1 MTTTTTT
8 ARIHN
13 FSAGP
18 AVLPVEVLEQVQRD
32 LLSLPGVGMS
42 VLEISHR
49 SAAFDEILEG
59 CEADVRKLAAI
70 PDGYHVLFLQGGA
83 SLQFSMVPMNLLPLG
98 GSADYVVTGVWAQK
112 AVKEAKRVG
121 SVTIAASTEAE
132 NFNRVPKQQELKLD
146 PAAAY
151 VHFTT
156 NNTIYG
162 TQCFYTPDTG
172 SVPLV
177 ADASS
182 DIFSRPIDVAKYGL
196 IYAGAQKNLAPAGL
210 TLVIIRED
218 LAKRSPAALPTM
230 LQYGVHVENKSLY
243 NTPPVFPIYVMR
255 LVLRWIIAQGGLE
268 AVERVNARKADKLY
282 AEIDRTGFYSG
293 HAQKDS
299 RSRMNVTFR
308 LPSEE
313 LEKKFVKDSTAA
325 GLDGLKGHRSVGGLR
340 ASIYNAFPEKG
351 VDALVQFMQE
361 FERRNG

>member
-1 MTTTTTT
+1 
-8 ARIHN
+8 
-13 FSAGP
+13 
-18 AVLPVEVLEQVQRD
+18 VLPVEVLEQVQRD

-49 SAAFDEILEG
+49 SAPFDEILEG
-59 CEADVRKLAAI
+59 CEADVRKLAGI

-83 SLQFSMVPMNLLPLG
+83 SLQFSMVPMNLLPQG
-98 GSADYVVTGVWAQK
+98 GSADYIVTGVWAQK

-121 SVTIAASTEAE
+121 SVKIAASTEAE
-132 NFNRVPKQQELKLD
+132 SFNRVPKAQELKLD

-151 VHFTT
+151 VHYTT

-182 DIFSRPIDVAKYGL
+182 DIFSRPIDVARYGL
-196 IYAGAQKNLAPAGL
+196 IYAGAQKNLAPAGV
-210 TLVIIRED
+210 TLVIVRDD
-218 LAKRSPAALPTM
+218 LIKRTPTTLPTM

-243 NTPPVFPIYVMR
+243 NTPPVFAIYVMR
-255 LVLRWIIAQGGLE
+255 LVLRWLIAQGGLD
-268 AVERVNARKADKLY
+268 AIERTNARKADKLY
-282 AEIDRTGFYSG
+282 AEIDRTGFYRG

-308 LPSEE
+308 LPTEE
-313 LEKKFVKDSTAA
+313 LDKKFVKEATAA

-351 VDALVQFMQE
+351 VDALVHFMQE
-361 FERRNG
+361 FERRNA